1 MAQLY
6 EHKLPEYVFT
16 EKLGQGTYATVF
28 KAYHKTGAR
37 RVVAIKCIAKSS
49 LTKSATENLLTE
61 IAILKRIKNEH
72 IVELIDFQ
80 WNQQYIYLIMEYCS
94 GGDLH
99 RYIRANKRL
108 RESIV
113 RKFLQQLAKALRV
126 LQEHNIAHMDLK
138 PQNILL
144 SSVRNPSLKLADFG
158 FAQYLRSGDFASSLR
173 GSPLYMAPE
182 MLLSDHYDN
191 KVDLWSVGIIMYE
204 CLFGTAPYASP
215 TFEEVAAKIRT
226 DKPIQLPE
234 GKTVS
239 DSCTDLLLKLLQ
251 RNPKQ
256 RISFEDF
263 FAHPFV
269 DLEHVPSAE
278 TLKKGASLIQ
288 QAVAKDGQGRQREA
302 LTLYCQGLQY
312 LLPVLQNET
321 DVEKWKSL
329 QAKVSEYLQRAE
341 TLKSLLKSK
350 EVIVIED
357 DSRGGG
363 TEFEDVCDKY
373 PPLQSA
379 LLLVNTAKKLAVSNR
394 LEDALKTY
402 QDALDIVIPFMNKCK
417 PEEREVLR
425 AEAEKWLEAAE
436 LVKSYMTMQTMDVD
450 RTAPTRPESSCTIQ

>member
-6 EHKLPEYVFT
+6 EHKLPEYIFT

-37 RVVAIKCIAKSS
+37 RVVAIKCISKSS
-49 LTKSATENLLTE
+49 LTKTATENLLTE

-80 WNQQYIYLIMEYCS
+80 WNQQFIYLIMEYCA

-99 RYIRANKRL
+99 RFIRANKRL

-126 LQEHNIAHMDLK
+126 LHQHNIAHMDLK

-158 FAQYLRSGDFASSLR
+158 FAQYLRSGDLASSLR

-182 MLLSDHYDN
+182 MLLSDQYDN

-204 CLFGTAPYASP
+204 CLFGSAPYASP

-226 DKPIQLPE
+226 DKPIQLPQ
-234 GKTVS
+234 GASVS
-239 DSCTDLLLKLLQ
+239 DCCADLLLKLLQ
-251 RNPKQ
+251 RNPEK
-256 RISFEDF
+256 RIGFEEF

-269 DLEHVPSAE
+269 DLEHIPSEE

-288 QAVAKDGQGRQREA
+288 QA
-302 LTLYCQGLQY
+302 Y

-321 DVEKWKSL
+321 DLEKWKSL

-341 TLKSLLKSK
+341 TLKSTLKSR
-350 EVIVIED
+350 EAIVIED
-357 DSRGGG
+357 DRHGGG
-363 TEFEDVCDKY
+363 TEFEDICDRY

-379 LLLVNTAKKLAVSNR
+379 LLLVNSAKKL
-394 LEDALKTY
+394 
-402 QDALDIVIPFMNKCK
+402 
-417 PEEREVLR
+417 
-425 AEAEKWLEAAE
+425 
-436 LVKSYMTMQTMDVD
+436 
-450 RTAPTRPESSCTIQ
+450 

>member
-6 EHKLPEYVFT
+6 DHKLPEYVFT

-37 RVVAIKCIAKSS
+37 RVVAIKCISKSS

-61 IAILKRIKNEH
+61 IAILKKIKNEH

-80 WNQQYIYLIMEYCS
+80 WNQHFIYLIMEYCS

-113 RKFLQQLAKALRV
+113 RKFLQQLAKALQV

-144 SSVRNPSLKLADFG
+144 SSVRTPLLKLADFG
-158 FAQYLRSGDFASSLR
+158 FAQYLRAGDFASSLR

-204 CLFGTAPYASP
+204 CLFGSAPYSSP

-226 DKPIQLPE
+226 NEPIKLPE
-234 GKTVS
+234 GMAIS
-239 DSCTDLLLKLLQ
+239 DSCADLLLRLLE
-251 RNPKQ
+251 RDPDR
-256 RISFEDF
+256 RINFEEF
-263 FAHPFV
+263 FTHPFV
-269 DLEHVPSAE
+269 DLEHLPTPESFD
-278 TLKKGASLIQ
+278 KGVNLIQ
-288 QAVAKDGQGRQREA
+288 RAVAKDSEGSLREA
-302 LTLYCQGLQY
+302 LHLYCMGLQY
-312 LLPVLQNET
+312 LLPVLQTET
-321 DVEKWKSL
+321 DLEKWKSL

-341 TLKSLLKSK
+341 VLKSALKSK
-350 EVIVIED
+350 EALLIED
-357 DSRGGG
+357 VQHGGAN
-363 TEFEDVCDKY
+363 EFEDLCDRY
-373 PPLQSA
+373 PPLQTA
-379 LLLVNTAKKLAVSNR
+379 LLLVNAAKKLAVSNR
-394 LEDALKTY
+394 LQDALRTY
-402 QDALDIVIPFMNKCK
+402 QDALDIAIPFTSNCR

-425 AEAEKWLEAAE
+425 TEAKKWLDAAE
-436 LVKSYMTMQTMDVD
+436 LVKSYMTMQTLGVE
-450 RTAPTRPESSCTIQ
+450 RTAPIRSESTCVLQ